1 MNDVCQPRAAHP
13 QGKSI
18 RRPGL
23 PSRGYF
29 ITLTAML
36 ELRFLP
42 TRWTLALPPL
52 CLLSAAV
59 FGLGAISLP
68 SWSLGA
74 VSLLLLVFAVVTLR
88 TRRRLLAAAKNPADA
103 PPSTPV
109 TPAAPGLPA
118 VLRATQ
124 TTGLKHRDGFLV
136 LDAGFAA
143 FVPTEDWSN
152 LAVSI
157 AVGLVATTLP
167 LAKPEL
173 MVQGGPLLRAE
184 LQRLVRER
192 DGFFLSDAWQ
202 WNPFLVSQV
211 MMILDK
217 NTLTVR
223 DAPLPLFA
231 RWPRAADTPQK
242 SRTVRKLILIIG
254 GLGAGLIGVGA
265 LAWHLTGNADFFIAG
280 LVWGLVLLGAL
291 TAGLILARRAQRKP

>member
-1 MNDVCQPRAAHP
+1 
-13 QGKSI
+13 
-18 RRPGL
+18 
-23 PSRGYF
+23 
-29 ITLTAML
+29 ML

-42 TRWTLALPPL
+42 TRWTLALPLL
-52 CLLSAAV
+52 CLISAAV
-59 FGLGAISLP
+59 FGVGAIGVP
-68 SWSLGA
+68 SWSMGA
-74 VSLLLLVFAVVTLR
+74 VSLLLLVFAGVTLR
-88 TRRRLLAAAKNPADA
+88 TRRRLLAAAKSQADA
-103 PPSTPV
+103 PPTAPV
-109 TPAAPGLPA
+109 TPADPGLPV

-157 AVGLVATTLP
+157 AVGLVATKLP

-173 MVQGGPLLRAE
+173 LVEGGPLLRAE
-184 LQRLVRER
+184 LDRLVDER

-223 DAPLPLFA
+223 DAPPALFA
-231 RWPRAADTPQK
+231 RWTRAA
-242 SRTVRKLILIIG
+242 
-254 GLGAGLIGVGA
+254 
-265 LAWHLTGNADFFIAG
+265 
-280 LVWGLVLLGAL
+280 
-291 TAGLILARRAQRKP
+291 